1 MEFLLMYLAVSIE
14 KIAAFLANGFFAA
27 FVGAAIYLAILF
39 GSSMESCDGKETT
52 AEIMKHPIQKS
63 LVRLGKVLVVLG
75 LIAGSIGAVLPS
87 KEELAYIVGGGV
99 TYNIVTSD
107 TSKRLGSKV
116 LDMLEQKIDGMS
128 QDTTK
133 PEPKPDPAPSKPEP
147 TPVPGQAT

>member
-1 MEFLLMYLAVSIE
+1 MEFFLMYLAVSIE
-14 KIAAFLANGFFAA
+14 KIGAFLSNGFFVA
-27 FVGAAIYLAILF
+27 FIGAAIYMAILV
-39 GSSMESCDGKETT
+39 GSSMESCEGRETT

-116 LDMLEQKIDGMS
+116 LDILEQKIDGMS